1 MPDRTKPPI
10 IQDIQSFQLP
20 EVVHYQLDN
29 GLPVYALDLGTQE
42 VVKLEVAFFAG
53 RPYERKRLAA
63 RATARQIREG
73 SDRYSASE
81 VAEALDFY
89 GCSLSIPFQLDTS
102 HFILY
107 SMNKHFREAL
117 PLLKSL
123 LQAPAF
129 PESELQAFIKR
140 NQRRLSVDLTKNDVL
155 AYRELTARLF
165 GESHPYG
172 YNSEPATYAALKR
185 GDLQDHHRRL
195 YNSQNCAIF
204 LSGRISQELL
214 DQVNEAFSEA
224 MPEGEAAQ
232 ADCPFEQQPP
242 QSLFFHRPDTVQS
255 AIRIGCPLFN
265 RHHPDYMGMYVL
277 NTILGGYF
285 GSRLMANVREDK
297 GYTYNIYSVLDSM
310 SYDGSFLISTEVGNE
325 FAGETLQEIYRE
337 MEALQQK
344 PVSNEEFEMVQNYV
358 MGTFLTMLDGPFNV
372 AEVVKTMVVE
382 HLPIAHFE
390 AFVQRVQAITPSELM
405 RLAQQYL
412 DANDWYEV
420 VVGDQ
425 AAVKL

>member
-255 AIRIGCPLFN
+255 AIRIGCSLFN

-297 GYTYNIYSVLDSM
+297 GYTYNIYSSVDAMLHG
-310 SYDGSFLISTEVGNE
+310 GSFLLGTEVSKE
-325 FAGETLQEIYRE
+325 FVADSLRQIYAEMERLQEE
-337 MEALQQK
+337 L
-344 PVSNEEFEMVQNYV
+344 VGEEELSMVRNYLL
-358 MGTFLTMLDGPFNV
+358 GSFLTMLDGPFNIS
-372 AEVVKTMVVE
+372 EVVRTQVLE
-382 HLPIAHFE
+382 GLPMDYLEQLAESVRHISAE
-390 AFVQRVQAITPSELM
+390 EIRS
-405 RLAQQYL
+405 LAQQYL
-412 DANDWYEV
+412 KREKMWEV
-420 VVGDQ
+420 VVGP
-425 AAVKL
+425 